1 MKIDWAKIKYNIRL
15 RLMPE
20 DELAKNRAMIIAENC
35 ANSIQANLVGGN
47 FFTGLFL
54 LLNATTVQIGLINI
68 LTYVS
73 NLLQL
78 FSPLFLER
86 FAKRKK
92 MLIWSRIII
101 HILNIVV
108 IGVAANL
115 PVPDRTRV
123 YIILGVVAL
132 LNAVSAFTGPGFSI
146 WHMQSVP
153 ERERANYFSINT
165 RLVNLAAYIF
175 ILGGGVSGIIACLKL
190 NSRGFK
196 TALISRGDPACC
208 LSTGCIDVFSRTDS
222 PLDGIRG
229 LPPEHPYSLV
239 GRKGVAD
246 ALSYFLT
253 VMDEAGLPYEGSPRK
268 NRRILTPIGNQ
279 KTTCL
284 VPKTM
289 ADADVPGSEHL
300 QVISFKGLKDFYPSY
315 ITSRFR
321 NSAFSVYDAGVATT
335 LGIAALFDRAAF
347 VDSFIDWLK
356 RLEIP
361 HDRVAIP
368 AVLGMNDPAGVLEKV
383 SRAIGKKVFEIPTLP
398 PSIPGLRLFRA
409 LKRVLQNRGAH
420 LYWGKASPA
429 LNPRESASRP

>member
-1 MKIDWAKIKYNIRL
+1 
-15 RLMPE
+15 
-20 DELAKNRAMIIAENC
+20 
-35 ANSIQANLVGGN
+35 
-47 FFTGLFL
+47 
-54 LLNATTVQIGLINI
+54 
-68 LTYVS
+68 VS
-73 NLLQL
+73 TH
-78 FSPLFLER
+78 EYD
-86 FAKRKK
+86 A
-92 MLIWSRIII
+92 
-101 HILNIVV
+101 VV
-108 IGVAANL
+108 V
-115 PVPDRTRV
+115 
-123 YIILGVVAL
+123 
-132 LNAVSAFTGPGFSI
+132 
-146 WHMQSVP
+146 
-153 ERERANYFSINT
+153 
-165 RLVNLAAYIF
+165 
-175 ILGGGVSGIIACLKL
+175 GGGVSGIIACLKL

-300 QVISFKGLKDFYPSY
+300 QVISFKVLKDFYPSY

-420 LYWGKASPA
+420 LYWGKGVASV
-429 LNPRESASRP
+429 ESQGKRIEAVTLATTGRSARVQGRAFILATGSFVSGGLFASRDCVRETVFGLPVFVPGERKDWFNTDFFSDGHAIERSGIRVDRTFRPEDCRFENLFVCGSILAGCEIMRNQCGHGLAVATGTAAAGRCAEELS